1 MLAIPVTQ
9 KIVPFVQD
17 ALGFCEAVFLQSLVN
32 DCGVSRHMFRF
43 FSVDVPRSKIQR
55 RFVIHAVLQEA
66 VKKLLAGVPDMVA
79 TPEIRVDC
87 PDEKKFGVVEK
98 VKDELAKGHPI
109 IGIDGVRVQ
118 YPEGWGL
125 VRASNTQPA
134 LVLRFEAKDE
144 KSLEKIRADVE
155 DKLKRLM

>member
-1 MLAIPVTQ
+1 ALISGEMSGHIFFADRYFGYDDAIYASLRLME
-9 KIVPFVQD
+9 IVKKNGPPY
-17 ALGFCEAVFLQSLVN
+17 S
-32 DCGVSRHMFRF
+32 
-43 FSVDVPRSKIQR
+43 
-55 RFVIHAVLQEA
+55 